1 MKTLHDTL
9 SPDDSIELDAPIER
23 DTFIRMKCINCGY
36 EEDIPEFVYGE
47 EAEFLRDIDCDD
59 PATFNCPRCHKDTLL
74 RKPD

>member
-47 EAEFLRDIDCDD
+47 EA
-59 PATFNCPRCHKDTLL
+59 
-74 RKPD
+74 